1 MASLKLGI
9 QFFLYSFVGAIACF
23 VDLVFFLILDK
34 LNIHPLIATA
44 ISFSTATLVN
54 YFLCFKFIFAR
65 GMLHPYHQ
73 ILRTFLVA
81 LVGLIF
87 NVVGLALLM
96 KMIAIEPL
104 WGKTCVIPF
113 VMVWNFWSRR
123 TFVFSPQMPSST
135 LNVVEKL
142 LKNQKLESESS
153 KKF

>member
-9 QFFLYSFVGAIACF
+9 QFFLYSLVGTIACII
-23 VDLVFFLILDK
+23 DLGFFLLLDK
-34 LNIHPLIATA
+34 LTVHPLIATA

-73 ILRTFLVA
+73 IFRTFLVA
-81 LVGLIF
+81 LIGLIF
-87 NVVGLALLM
+87 NVAGLALLM
-96 KMIAIEPL
+96 KIIHIEPI
-104 WGKTCVIPF
+104 WGKACVIPF
-113 VMVWNFWSRR
+113 VMIWNFWSRR

-135 LNVVEKL
+135 LSAVEKL
-142 LKNQKLESESS
+142 LKNQKVESS